1 MVRIGLL
8 GASRIAVPAVVK
20 PAADQA
26 NAAVTAVA
34 ARDASRAREYANEH
48 GIDSALPDYRAM
60 IESPDV
66 DLVYNGLPPSEH
78 AEWTIAALEAGKH
91 VLCEKPFAMT
101 STEAEDMVAAA
112 ERAERVLLEAFHYRF
127 HPLFFRVLKILGSGA
142 IGTIQTVNA
151 HFSVP
156 IKFSE
161 TEIRYKPELGGGALM
176 DLGCYPVHWVRTL
189 LQSEP
194 VVKSATRKMHA
205 SGVDVSTVAELEFP
219 GGESARVS
227 CAMNEDLEGGLDAQ
241 LSVIGTDGRL
251 EVDNPLAPH
260 NGNRITLTNAR
271 GLVGEEV
278 DGHSTYY
285 YQLEHMLRLVEGV
298 GERILP
304 PEDAVNNM
312 RAIEAIVAA
321 ASAREAAGDG

>member
-1 MVRIGLL
+1 MIRIGLL
-8 GASRIAVPAVVK
+8 GASRIARGAIIK
-20 PAADQA
+20 PAATTGGVS
-26 NAAVTAVA
+26 VTTVA
-34 ARDASRAREYANEH
+34 ARSFDRAKDYAREH
-48 GIDSALPDYRAM
+48 GIKSALPNYEAL
-60 IESPDV
+60 IQSPDV

-78 AEWTIAALEAGKH
+78 ARWTIAALEAGKH

-112 ERAERVLLEAFHYRF
+112 DRTERVLLEAFHYRF

-156 IKFSE
+156 IKCSD

-189 LQSEP
+189 MQSEP
-194 VVKSATRKMHA
+194 TVKTARREMHA
-205 SGVDVSTVAELEFP
+205 SGVDVATVAELEFP
-219 GGESARVS
+219 GGETARVS
-227 CAMNEDLEGGLDAQ
+227 CAMNEDLEGGLDAR

-251 EVDNPLAPH
+251 EVENPLAPH
-260 NGNRITLTNAR
+260 DGNRITLTNAR
-271 GLVGEEV
+271 GLVGEDVEG
-278 DGHSTYY
+278 DTTYH
-285 YQLEHMLRLVEGV
+285 YQLEHMLRLIDGT

-304 PEDAVNNM
+304 LDDAVNNM

-321 ASAREAAGDG
+321 ARE